1 MTKEDLIPWKP
12 GQSGN
17 PRGRPKER
25 PIAAELKK
33 LAAEQIKV
41 SAGGKDIEG
50 SRLELLARVAWGKAM
65 KGDFR
70 FVKELLE
77 RIDGKVI
84 EQIDLT
90 ADVNV
95 QDLPGLTEKDLAK
108 LGEDHD
114 GPE

>member
-1 MTKEDLIPWKP
+1 MPWKP

-17 PRGRPKER
+17 PNGRPKSK
-25 PIAAELKK
+25 PMTDELKT
-33 LAAEQIKV
+33 
-41 SAGGKDIEG
+41 
-50 SRLELLARVAWGKAM
+50 LLSQDKGADFTAILKRAITEAKS
-65 KGDFR
+65 GDFR
-70 FVKELLE
+70 YFKEIIE

-95 QDLPGLTEKDLAK
+95 QDLPGLTKLDLAK